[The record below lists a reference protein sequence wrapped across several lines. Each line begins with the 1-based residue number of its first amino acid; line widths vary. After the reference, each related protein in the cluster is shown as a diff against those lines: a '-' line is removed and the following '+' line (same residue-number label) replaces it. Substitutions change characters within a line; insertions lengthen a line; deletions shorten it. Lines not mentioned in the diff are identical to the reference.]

1 MIKCI
6 KLELLPF
13 YCSIVLAIQAPI
25 ENGHAEDLDKPF
37 ILHND
42 LNISLIASEPDI
54 VDPVALAFD
63 HDCQLYVVEMRDYP
77 NGVPK
82 KNKGGSIK
90 LLTDSNGLKEYY
102 LEGDIFMSEGY
113 TA

>member
-6 KLELLPF
+6 ELKLLPF

-37 ILHND
+37 ILHNELD
-42 LNISLIASEPDI
+42 ISLIASEPDI

-63 HDCQLYVVEMRDYP
+63 HDCKIYFFEMREYP
-77 NGVPK
+77 NGVQK
-82 KNKGGSIK
+82 KNSDTESPISARTGSKGVRQQC
-90 LLTDSNGLKEYY
+90 
-102 LEGDIFMSEGY
+102 
-113 TA
+113 